1 MSEFNM
7 PEGAHDSQHETGSI
21 EDPPETSCTCVGP
34 GWVHNAGQWVK
45 CWQCNQPGKL
55 RCECGATITSEDLE
69 RVKRFGIKADP
80 RGHVHNFQEVSA

>member
-1 MSEFNM
+1 MT
-7 PEGAHDSQHETGSI
+7 AT
-21 EDPPETSCTCVGP
+21 CTCVGRHDGHCAFACQMCAPYDRP
-34 GWVHNAGQWVK
+34 GFVLNAGQWVK